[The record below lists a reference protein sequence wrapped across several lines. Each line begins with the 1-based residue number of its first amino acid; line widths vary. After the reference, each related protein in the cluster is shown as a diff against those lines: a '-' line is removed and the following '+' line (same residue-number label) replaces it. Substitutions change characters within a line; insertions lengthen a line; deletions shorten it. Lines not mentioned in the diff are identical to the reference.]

1 MNKFKG
7 FVLALVLAF
16 GVPILVSAQET
27 PREGR
32 DNAATTTD
40 RGDRNDRDWGWVG
53 LLGLAGL
60 LGLKRR
66 EHYGDVHDHDR
77 DRVTVGT
84 TPR

>member
-1 MNKFKG
+1 MNRFKG

-16 GVPILVSAQET
+16 GLPILVNAQEA

-40 RGDRNDRDWGWVG
+40 RNDDQDWGWVG

-66 EHYGDVHDHDR
+66 EHYSDVHDR
-77 DRVTVGT
+77 DRDHVTVGT
-84 TPR
+84 TGR